1 MKVPTPGRGSE
12 GAPPLPPGG
21 SDGPASPTCATRA
34 PSARIGWPRPTH
46 LRHQGPVP
54 DPASETRARTP
65 PSAAGAQVGR
75 REEVPTSTHVHRSR
89 LTSPPEAP
97 ASTEEKESAQRS
109 RTRSGTVIPTASLP
123 LTCISRLQPCEQ
135 VRSGPQRPA
144 TRPAAAKRSRD
155 TPILARFGDSKLRR
169 GKRLSSRSA
178 RSVLEAGYTRQDR
191 PDDTPRRQQVRAQGT
206 RHQTRESAA
215 AAGKRGPR
223 NAAGRGVSPTPAPTP
238 RNALGPGERG
248 LGVAETG

>member
-1 MKVPTPGRGSE
+1 MACPLAGGPCVPAARSGVSQRKTYERGGSGYVFNELAPKSPACYWSPRPRDSLRVGTARARGLRGGGGARE
-12 GAPPLPPGG
+12 GADRARLGGRPAPPPG
-21 SDGPASPTCATRA
+21 
-34 PSARIGWPRPTH
+34 RIGWPRLTH
-46 LRHQGPVP
+46 LRHQGPQCADWLAPPHPPTPPGPPVP

-155 TPILARFGDSKLRR
+155 TPILAPGASGIQSCDVE
-169 GKRLSSRSA
+169 
-178 RSVLEAGYTRQDR
+178 SVC
-191 PDDTPRRQQVRAQGT
+191 P
-206 RHQTRESAA
+206 
-215 AAGKRGPR
+215 
-223 NAAGRGVSPTPAPTP
+223 
-238 RNALGPGERG
+238 
-248 LGVAETG
+248 

>member
-1 MKVPTPGRGSE
+1 MSWLRSHPPATGRPGRVIHCGRGLHARGLRGGGGARE
-12 GAPPLPPGG
+12 GADARARLGGRPAPPPG
-21 SDGPASPTCATRA
+21 
-34 PSARIGWPRPTH
+34 RIGRPRLTH
-46 LRHQGPVP
+46 LCHQGPQCADWLAPPHPPAPPGPPVP
-54 DPASETRARTP
+54 DPASETRARTL

-144 TRPAAAKRSRD
+144 TRPAGAKRSRD
-155 TPILARFGDSKLRR
+155 TPILAPGASGIQSCD
-169 GKRLSSRSA
+169 A
-178 RSVLEAGYTRQDR
+178 ESVC
-191 PDDTPRRQQVRAQGT
+191 PQG
-206 RHQTRESAA
+206 A
-215 AAGKRGPR
+215 RGPY
-223 NAAGRGVSPTPAPTP
+223 
-238 RNALGPGERG
+238 
-248 LGVAETG
+248 